1 MCDIYITFI
10 YCSFFKNLYGGI
22 MRVISGKYKGKKID
36 GFDIVGTRPTM
47 DRVKE
52 SLFGM
57 IQNNI
62 KDSICLD
69 LFAGTGSLGIEALS
83 NGANSCYFV
92 DNGEVAYKTL
102 IRNLSWVNDEVFLYK
117 LGYQEALTNF
127 YQKGIQFDIIFLDPP
142 YSLNLISDALN
153 MIKDYNLLKDDGI
166 IICEYELENIKTDFI
181 PIKEKKYGSTY
192 IKIYK
197 HNK

>member
-57 IQNNI
+57 IQNY
-62 KDSICLD
+62 LQ
-69 LFAGTGSLGIEALS
+69 
-83 NGANSCYFV
+83 
-92 DNGEVAYKTL
+92 L
-102 IRNLSWVNDEVFLYK
+102 IVTRNLLIEEVF
-117 LGYQEALTNF
+117 
-127 YQKGIQFDIIFLDPP
+127 FLF
-142 YSLNLISDALN
+142 L
-153 MIKDYNLLKDDGI
+153 
-166 IICEYELENIKTDFI
+166 F
-181 PIKEKKYGSTY
+181 
-192 IKIYK
+192 
-197 HNK
+197 